1 MTAAQ
6 NCLKLLELK
15 KIFSDYVIVT
25 TEIFPEKELYFF
37 DKLIN
42 FIHKKNFDIVFPI
55 IKQKGFLWKKNIF
68 TRKSKMLVNGFEPTK
83 IKNDEIILSRPGY
96 GFIIRPELL
105 RMGSISSD
113 KIGFIKI
120 ANKNNFQE
128 L

>member
-1 MTAAQ
+1 
-6 NCLKLLELK
+6 
-15 KIFSDYVIVT
+15 
-25 TEIFPEKELYFF
+25 
-37 DKLIN
+37 
-42 FIHKKNFDIVFPI
+42 
-55 IKQKGFLWKKNIF
+55 
-68 TRKSKMLVNGFEPTK
+68 MLVNGFEPTK

-105 RMGSISSD
+105 RIGSISSD

>member
-1 MTAAQ
+1 
-6 NCLKLLELK
+6 
-15 KIFSDYVIVT
+15 
-25 TEIFPEKELYFF
+25 
-37 DKLIN
+37 
-42 FIHKKNFDIVFPI
+42 
-55 IKQKGFLWKKNIF
+55 
-68 TRKSKMLVNGFEPTK
+68 MLVNGFEPTK

>member
-1 MTAAQ
+1 M
-6 NCLKLLELK
+6 
-15 KIFSDYVIVT
+15 
-25 TEIFPEKELYFF
+25 
-37 DKLIN
+37 
-42 FIHKKNFDIVFPI
+42 FPI
-55 IKQKGFLWKKNIF
+55 IKQKGFGKKYF

-120 ANKNNFQE
+120 AIKIIFKSYNLEKIK
-128 L
+128 